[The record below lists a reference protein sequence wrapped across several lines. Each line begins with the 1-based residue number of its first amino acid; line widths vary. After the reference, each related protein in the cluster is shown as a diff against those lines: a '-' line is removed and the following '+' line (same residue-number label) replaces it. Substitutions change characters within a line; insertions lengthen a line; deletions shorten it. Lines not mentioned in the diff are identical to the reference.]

1 MKTSLYQGPVC
12 HFQRTG
18 EKVWFE
24 TLRSSD
30 LKFLSIAG
38 VSQNKIISIVIQT
51 NGNFLILCSLV
62 VSTIQVLS
70 GSGVCEWVIINRV
83 Y

>member
-1 MKTSLYQGPVC
+1 MKTSLYQGLVC

-38 VSQNKIISIVIQT
+38 VSNNKIISIVIQT
-51 NGNFLILCSLV
+51 NRNFLISWSLV
-62 VSTIQVLS
+62 VSTFHEL
-70 GSGVCEWVIINRV
+70 
-83 Y
+83 

>member
-38 VSQNKIISIVIQT
+38 VSNNKIISIVIQT
-51 NGNFLILCSLV
+51 NRNFLISWSLV
-62 VSTIQVLS
+62 VSTFHEL
-70 GSGVCEWVIINRV
+70 
-83 Y
+83 